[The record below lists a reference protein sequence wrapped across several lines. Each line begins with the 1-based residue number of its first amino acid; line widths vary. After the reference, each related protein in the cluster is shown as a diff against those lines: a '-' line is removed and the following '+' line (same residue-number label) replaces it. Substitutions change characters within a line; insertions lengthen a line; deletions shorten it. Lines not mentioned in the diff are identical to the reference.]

1 MMRKYILA
9 LAMISIAFA
18 GCGNSSEPSESTPK
32 AADAGSETIASEV
45 KTTSAVKEGKTIQ
58 LTKADF
64 LARVMDYE
72 SNPSEW
78 IYKGDKPAIIDF
90 YADWCGPCKIAA
102 PILEELASE
111 YSEEIYVYKVDT
123 EVERELSSVF
133 GIRSIPAFL
142 FIPEDG
148 QPTMSNGIART
159 PEETKKMFVQMI
171 DELLLGKDRKS
182 VV

>member
-1 MMRKYILA
+1 MV
-9 LAMISIAFA
+9 LAMISVAFT
-18 GCGNSSEPSESTPK
+18 GCGNSSEPSGNTAK
-32 AADAGSETIASEV
+32 AAAENEPVASEV
-45 KTTSAVKEGKTIQ
+45 KTTSVAADGKPIQ

-72 SNPSEW
+72 ANPSEW

-148 QPTMSNGIART
+148 KPTMSNGIART

-171 DELLLGKDRKS
+171 DELLLGEGNAEAL
-182 VV
+182 